1 MRKLLPFTLA
11 LSFFISLSIR
21 APSEAIANSAQNN
34 STDAA
39 ERLAQRALSTTAMI
53 DDLQELCDRIG
64 GRPTGSQTCERA
76 IDWRAAR
83 FRAAGIQNVK
93 VETYTVPSLWL
104 PVAAEGACVSPE
116 PFPIR
121 VVATPYSPSTP
132 QNRPLVARLVDAGD
146 GTAQDFARLGAR
158 ARGAIALVHAPEMK
172 TLDDL
177 FAEYFKN
184 LPMLAA
190 ARKAHVAALLLQ
202 SSRPRGL
209 LYRHPM
215 SVVGKTI
222 DIPVGLVSR
231 EHASRLARLAVR
243 GNVTVRLNLINR
255 IGSAYKA
262 RNVIAEI
269 RGSERP
275 DEIVLIG
282 AHLDSWELGTGAQDN
297 GVNSATVIDIARGI
311 KQLGLTPRRTICF
324 ALFTGEEQG
333 MFGSAGYVKSHAA
346 ELDRHV
352 AMVTYDIGS
361 GRTNGFFLNGREELR
376 RVVEEAMGAVPSLR
390 LTQNSIDGIDGTD
403 NYDFLLSGVPNL
415 VANQDGV
422 PYLPDYHA
430 ESDVFDMVDQTEA
443 KRNAAIASVL
453 VWGLAERA
461 ERPAPRQTRAEV
473 ERLLRE
479 THLDDQMKAFGQW
492 DDWVKRRRGVNR

>member
-1 MRKLLPFTLA
+1 MRRLIPFTLT
-11 LSFFISLSIR
+11 LSLLISL
-21 APSEAIANSAQNN
+21 ALNTGAQNN
-34 STDAA
+34 SGETA
-39 ERLAQRALSTTAMI
+39 ERLAQRALTTSAML

-64 GRPTGSQTCERA
+64 GRPTGSQACERA
-76 IDWRAAR
+76 VDWGASR

-93 VETYTVPSLWL
+93 VESYTVPGLWL
-104 PVAAEGACVSPE
+104 PVSAEAACLAPE
-116 PFPIR
+116 AFPLR
-121 VVATPYSPSTP
+121 VVAAPYSPSTP
-132 QNRPLVARLVDAGD
+132 RGSALVARLVDAGE
-146 GTAQDFARLGAR
+146 GTAQEFARLGSKS
-158 ARGAIALVHAPEMK
+158 RGAIALVHTPEMK

-215 SVVGKTI
+215 SVTGKLI
-222 DIPVGLVSR
+222 DFPVALVAR
-231 EHASRLARLAVR
+231 EQAARLSRLAHR
-243 GNVTVRLNLINR
+243 GNMTVRLNLVNR
-255 IGSAYKA
+255 IGGAYTA
-262 RNVIAEI
+262 RNVVAEI
-269 RGSERP
+269 TGRERP
-275 DEIVLIG
+275 EEIVLIG

-297 GVNSATVIDIARGI
+297 GVNSATVIDIARAI
-311 KQLGLTPRRTICF
+311 KQLSLVPRRTIRF

-333 MFGSAGYVKSHAA
+333 MFGSAGYVRSHAA

-352 AMVTYDIGS
+352 AMITFDIGS
-361 GRTNGFFLNGREELR
+361 GHTNGFFLNGREELR
-376 RVVEEAMGAVPSLR
+376 RVVEEAMSAVPILR
-390 LTQNSIDGIDGTD
+390 LTENPIDGIDGTD

-415 VANQDGV
+415 VANQDGA

-430 ESDVFDMVDQTEA
+430 ESDVFDMVDQREA
-443 KRNAAIASVL
+443 KRNNAIAAVL

-461 ERPAPRQTRAEV
+461 ERPAQRQTRAEV

-492 DDWVKRRRGVNR
+492 DDWTARRRGIN